1 MNLKS
6 WIIRPNRPGFG
17 RGICAA
23 LGILVAAA
31 VYYLG
36 YVPAEP
42 TMLSGIAYAA
52 VGAAGGILV
61 YGIYDV
67 IRTLL

>member
-1 MNLKS
+1 MDMKS
-6 WIIRPNRPGFG
+6 LIIRPSRSGFG

-31 VYYLG
+31 LYYLG
-36 YVPAEP
+36 YTPAEP